1 MMASSSLR
9 LLTRSAIAPPID
21 AEVRLRPVDS
31 RCHQLFFAPVSWL
44 ALSFM
49 QAVDSGFGM
58 SLKESPPAAIA
69 ARGRRPCQIAVERK
83 PLHDPRISLLAPG
96 TKPMAPHPLRTL
108 LSVALACGL
117 ATAARGEFPERPV
130 KLLVGFSAGG
140 GTDVAARIVAPGIG
154 EALGQAVVVENRPG
168 ASGLIAA
175 EAVARA
181 AADGYTLMMG
191 SQTTLAVAPAL
202 YRKFAV
208 DAARD
213 FVGLANAGVSPL
225 VLVVHPS
232 VPARSVMDLI
242 ALAKA
247 SPGTINFGSGRAGDQ
262 PHMAGELFSIQA
274 GIKMVHVAYRGEAPA
289 INDLLGG
296 QLHLI
301 FANLSAV
308 IGNVKAGSLRALA
321 VTSAQRAAT
330 APEIPTVAEAALPGF
345 EAATWFALVAPA
357 GTPREIVRR
366 LNTEVT
372 QLVTQPDVR
381 QRFADLGMTIDA
393 GTPRRTRCLYQIR
406 N

>member
-1 MMASSSLR
+1 MPRSSCI
-9 LLTRSAIAPPID
+9 LLGLLFALGMGSSA
-21 AEVRLRPVDS
+21 AEELPK
-31 RCHQLFFAPVSWL
+31 QY
-44 ALSFM
+44 
-49 QAVDSGFGM
+49 
-58 SLKESPPAAIA
+58 
-69 ARGRRPCQIAVERK
+69 
-83 PLHDPRISLLAPG
+83 
-96 TKPMAPHPLRTL
+96 
-108 LSVALACGL
+108 
-117 ATAARGEFPERPV
+117 PERSI
-130 KLLVGFSAGG
+130 KILVGFAAGG
-140 GTDVAARIVAPGIG
+140 GTDVAARIVAQKLT
-154 EALGQAVVVENRPG
+154 ETLGQSVVVENRPG
-168 ASGLIAA
+168 ASGMIAA
-175 EAVARA
+175 ETVAKSG
-181 AADGYTLMMG
+181 ADGYTLMMG
-191 SQTTLAVAPAL
+191 TQTTLAVAPAL
-202 YRKFAV
+202 YRKFSI
-208 DAARD
+208 DATRD
-213 FVGLANAGVSPL
+213 FVGVAKAGVSPL

-247 SPGTINFGSGRAGDQ
+247 SPGTINFGSGGLGTT

-321 VTSAQRAAT
+321 VTGAQRAAT

-366 LNTEVT
+366 LNGEVT
-372 QLVTQPDVR
+372 QIVTQPDVR

-393 GTPRRTRCLYQIR
+393 GPPEALDAYIKSEILKWSKVIR
-406 N
+406 DADIRAPD

>member
-1 MMASSSLR
+1 LPRSSCI
-9 LLTRSAIAPPID
+9 LLGLFLLGMGSSA
-21 AEVRLRPVDS
+21 AEDLPK
-31 RCHQLFFAPVSWL
+31 QY
-44 ALSFM
+44 
-49 QAVDSGFGM
+49 
-58 SLKESPPAAIA
+58 
-69 ARGRRPCQIAVERK
+69 
-83 PLHDPRISLLAPG
+83 
-96 TKPMAPHPLRTL
+96 
-108 LSVALACGL
+108 
-117 ATAARGEFPERPV
+117 PERSI
-130 KLLVGFSAGG
+130 KILVGFAAGG
-140 GTDVAARIVAPGIG
+140 GTDVAARIVAQKLTETIG
-154 EALGQAVVVENRPG
+154 QSVVVENRPG
-168 ASGLIAA
+168 ASGMIAA
-175 EAVARA
+175 ETVAKSS
-181 AADGYTLMMG
+181 ADGYTLMMG
-191 SQTTLAVAPAL
+191 TQTTLAVAPAL
-202 YRKFAV
+202 YRKFSI
-208 DAARD
+208 DATRD
-213 FVGLANAGVSPL
+213 FVGVAKAGISPL

-247 SPGTINFGSGRAGDQ
+247 GPGTINFGSGGLGTT

-345 EAATWFALVAPA
+345 DAATWFALVAPA

-393 GTPRRTRCLYQIR
+393 GTPDALDAYIKSEMLKWSKVIKEADIR
-406 N
+406 APD

>member
-1 MMASSSLR
+1 MPRSSCILLGLLFALGMASS
-9 LLTRSAIAPPID
+9 A
-21 AEVRLRPVDS
+21 AEDLPK
-31 RCHQLFFAPVSWL
+31 QY
-44 ALSFM
+44 
-49 QAVDSGFGM
+49 
-58 SLKESPPAAIA
+58 
-69 ARGRRPCQIAVERK
+69 
-83 PLHDPRISLLAPG
+83 
-96 TKPMAPHPLRTL
+96 
-108 LSVALACGL
+108 
-117 ATAARGEFPERPV
+117 PERSI
-130 KLLVGFSAGG
+130 KILVGFAAGG
-140 GTDVAARIVAPGIG
+140 GTDVAARIVAQKLT
-154 EALGQAVVVENRPG
+154 ETLGQSVVVENRPG
-168 ASGLIAA
+168 ASGMIAA
-175 EAVARA
+175 ETVAKSG
-181 AADGYTLMMG
+181 ADGYTLMMG
-191 SQTTLAVAPAL
+191 TQTTLAVAPAL
-202 YRKFAV
+202 YRKFSI
-208 DAARD
+208 DATRD
-213 FVGLANAGVSPL
+213 FVGVAKAGVSPL

-247 SPGTINFGSGRAGDQ
+247 SPGTINFGSGGLGTT

-366 LNTEVT
+366 LNRELT
-372 QLVTQPDVR
+372 QVMTQPDVR

-393 GTPRRTRCLYQIR
+393 GPPEALDAYIKSEILKWSKVIKEADIR
-406 N
+406 APD

>member
-1 MMASSSLR
+1 MGSS
-9 LLTRSAIAPPID
+9 A
-21 AEVRLRPVDS
+21 AEDLPK
-31 RCHQLFFAPVSWL
+31 QY
-44 ALSFM
+44 
-49 QAVDSGFGM
+49 
-58 SLKESPPAAIA
+58 
-69 ARGRRPCQIAVERK
+69 
-83 PLHDPRISLLAPG
+83 
-96 TKPMAPHPLRTL
+96 
-108 LSVALACGL
+108 
-117 ATAARGEFPERPV
+117 PERSI
-130 KLLVGFSAGG
+130 KILVGFAAGG
-140 GTDVAARIVAPGIG
+140 GTDVAARIVAQKLTETIG
-154 EALGQAVVVENRPG
+154 QPVVVENRPG
-168 ASGLIAA
+168 ASGMIAA
-175 EAVARA
+175 ETVAKSG
-181 AADGYTLMMG
+181 ADGYTLMMG
-191 SQTTLAVAPAL
+191 TQTTLAVAPAL
-202 YRKFAV
+202 YRKFSI
-208 DAARD
+208 DATRD
-213 FVGLANAGVSPL
+213 FVGVAKAGISPL

-232 VPARSVMDLI
+232 VPARSVIDLI

-247 SPGTINFGSGRAGDQ
+247 SPGTINFGSGGLGTT

-274 GIKMVHVAYRGEAPA
+274 GVKMVHVAYRGEAPA

-330 APEIPTVAEAALPGF
+330 APQIPTVAEAALPGF

-393 GTPRRTRCLYQIR
+393 GTPDALDAYIKSEMLKWSKVIKEGDIR
-406 N
+406 APD

>member
-1 MMASSSLR
+1 MGSS
-9 LLTRSAIAPPID
+9 A
-21 AEVRLRPVDS
+21 AEDLPK
-31 RCHQLFFAPVSWL
+31 QY
-44 ALSFM
+44 
-49 QAVDSGFGM
+49 
-58 SLKESPPAAIA
+58 
-69 ARGRRPCQIAVERK
+69 
-83 PLHDPRISLLAPG
+83 
-96 TKPMAPHPLRTL
+96 
-108 LSVALACGL
+108 
-117 ATAARGEFPERPV
+117 PERSI
-130 KLLVGFSAGG
+130 KILVGFAAGG
-140 GTDVAARIVAPGIG
+140 GTDVAARIVAQKLTETIG
-154 EALGQAVVVENRPG
+154 QPVVVENRPG
-168 ASGLIAA
+168 ASGMIAA
-175 EAVARA
+175 ETVAKSG
-181 AADGYTLMMG
+181 ADGYTLMMG
-191 SQTTLAVAPAL
+191 TQTTLAVAPAL
-202 YRKFAV
+202 YRKFSI
-208 DAARD
+208 DATRD
-213 FVGLANAGVSPL
+213 FVGVAKAGVSPL

-247 SPGTINFGSGRAGDQ
+247 SPGTINFGSGGLGTT

-274 GIKMVHVAYRGEAPA
+274 GVKMVHVAYRGEAPA

-330 APEIPTVAEAALPGF
+330 APQIPTVAEAALPGF

-393 GTPRRTRCLYQIR
+393 GTPDALDAYIKSEMLKWSKVIKEADIR
-406 N
+406 APD

>member
-1 MMASSSLR
+1 MPKSSCI
-9 LLTRSAIAPPID
+9 LLGLFLLGMGSSA
-21 AEVRLRPVDS
+21 AED
-31 RCHQLFFAPVSWL
+31 L
-44 ALSFM
+44 AK
-49 QAVDSGFGM
+49 QY
-58 SLKESPPAAIA
+58 
-69 ARGRRPCQIAVERK
+69 
-83 PLHDPRISLLAPG
+83 
-96 TKPMAPHPLRTL
+96 
-108 LSVALACGL
+108 
-117 ATAARGEFPERPV
+117 PERSI
-130 KLLVGFSAGG
+130 KILVGFAAGG
-140 GTDVAARIVAPGIG
+140 GTDVAARIVAQKLTETIG
-154 EALGQAVVVENRPG
+154 QSVVVENRSG
-168 ASGLIAA
+168 ASGMIAA
-175 EAVARA
+175 ETVAKSS
-181 AADGYTLMMG
+181 ADGYTLMMG
-191 SQTTLAVAPAL
+191 TQTTLAVAPAL
-202 YRKFAV
+202 YRKFSI
-208 DAARD
+208 DATRD
-213 FVGLANAGVSPL
+213 FVGVAKAGISPL

-247 SPGTINFGSGRAGDQ
+247 SPGTINFGSGGLGTT

-393 GTPRRTRCLYQIR
+393 GTPDALDAYIKSEILKWSKVIKEADIR
-406 N
+406 APD

>member
-1 MMASSSLR
+1 MPKSSCI
-9 LLTRSAIAPPID
+9 LLGLFLLGMGSAA
-21 AEVRLRPVDS
+21 AEDLPK
-31 RCHQLFFAPVSWL
+31 QY
-44 ALSFM
+44 
-49 QAVDSGFGM
+49 
-58 SLKESPPAAIA
+58 
-69 ARGRRPCQIAVERK
+69 
-83 PLHDPRISLLAPG
+83 
-96 TKPMAPHPLRTL
+96 
-108 LSVALACGL
+108 
-117 ATAARGEFPERPV
+117 PERSI
-130 KLLVGFSAGG
+130 KILVGFAAGG
-140 GTDVAARIVAPGIG
+140 GTDVAARIVAQKLAETIG
-154 EALGQAVVVENRPG
+154 QSVVVENRPG
-168 ASGLIAA
+168 ASGMIAA
-175 EAVARA
+175 ETVAKSG
-181 AADGYTLMMG
+181 ADGYTLMMG
-191 SQTTLAVAPAL
+191 TQTTLAVAPAL
-202 YRKFAV
+202 YRKFSI
-208 DAARD
+208 DATRD
-213 FVGLANAGVSPL
+213 FVGVAKAGVSPL

-247 SPGTINFGSGRAGDQ
+247 SPGTINFGSGGLGTT

-393 GTPRRTRCLYQIR
+393 GTPDALDAYIKSEILKWSKVIKEADIR
-406 N
+406 APD